1 MLFVMLG
8 VLLVAL
14 KLLEISLPGSWSWWL
29 VLSPFAAALVWWK
42 VADLTGYTQRQAMK
56 AMDRK
61 KAERRLQALGKLG
74 GNTKSLERQARARGK
89 D

>member
-1 MLFVMLG
+1 MLFVVLG

-14 KLLEISLPGSWSWWL
+14 KLLGIGPPVLWSWWL

-42 VADLTGYTQRQAMK
+42 LADSSGYTQRQAIK

-61 KAERRLQALGKLG
+61 KADRRRQALGKLS
-74 GNTKSLERQARARGK
+74 GNPKALDGQARARET

>member
-42 VADLTGYTQRQAMK
+42 VADMSGYTQRQAMK
-56 AMDRK
+56 AMDLK
-61 KAERRLQALGKLG
+61 KAERRRRALGKLS
-74 GNTKSLERQARARGK
+74 GNTKSPDRQARARGE